1 MDLDALLTESDP
13 ARDRELPGPSSDQ
26 GTRLYQQ
33 IVRQARP
40 AHAAGAAHSARS
52 VRSVRSV
59 RRFAALVAVT
69 GAVAAGLVAVLVPHG
84 GAGQVHR
91 LVIPRGHVTAL
102 ELAAETAARQSPDG
116 VPGPG
121 QYLYVKM
128 EMSGVTGSAVP
139 PGTATAQAWLKY
151 DGTGHFQERFCD
163 PGCGGQQGTVHAASH
178 PYALWGFPLISPKSA
193 ASLPANPTALLTSL
207 QFYATHTFSSYPGN
221 LGIVEAA
228 GSFLAAA
235 APPPVRAAL
244 YRAVSEVPGIEDLG
258 RVTDRLGRT
267 GQAFG
272 LTQGGLREEIIY
284 DPATSAVLEQE
295 TVVSKPG
302 GLCVGAVKPA
312 GPGQCTG
319 FRWVDGEVLSYVV
332 YAASAVVNSSTATAP
347 ASAPSG

>member
-13 ARDRELPGPSSDQ
+13 VRDRELPGPESDQ

-33 IVRQARP
+33 IVRQGPPTRTARP
-40 AHAAGAAHSARS
+40 A
-52 VRSVRSV
+52 
-59 RRFAALVAVT
+59 RRLTVLVAVT
-69 GAVAAGLVAVLVPHG
+69 AIVAAGLVAVLVPHG
-84 GAGQVHR
+84 GTGQVTR
-91 LVIPRGHVTAL
+91 LVVPRVHVAAL

-121 QYLYVKM
+121 QYLYSKM

-139 PGTATAQAWLKY
+139 PGTATAQAWLDF
-151 DGTGHFQERFCD
+151 DGTGHYQERFCD
-163 PGCGGQQGTVHAASH
+163 PGCGRQQGSVHAASR
-178 PYALWGFPLISPKSA
+178 PYALWGFPLISPKNA
-193 ASLPANPTALLTSL
+193 ASLPTSPTALLTSL
-207 QFYATHTFSSYPGN
+207 RFYATHVFSSYPGY
-221 LGIVEAA
+221 LGIVEDA

-244 YRAVSEVPGIEDLG
+244 YRAVSKVPGIEDLG
-258 RVTDRLGRT
+258 RVTDRLGRA

-284 DPATSAVLEQE
+284 DPATSAVLEEE

-312 GPGQCTG
+312 RPGQCTG
-319 FRWVDGEVLSYVV
+319 FRWVDGEVLSSIV
-332 YAASAVVNSSTATAP
+332 YSASAVVNSSTATAP